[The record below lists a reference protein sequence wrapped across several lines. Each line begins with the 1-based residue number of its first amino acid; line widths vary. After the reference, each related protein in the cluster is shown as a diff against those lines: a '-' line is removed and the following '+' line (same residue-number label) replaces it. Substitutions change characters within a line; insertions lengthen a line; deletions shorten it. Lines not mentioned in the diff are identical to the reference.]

1 MTTTVTPS
9 DSSQQSLLARVCYR
23 TVCRRCDPERISIDQ
38 ATHQQIMIDLL
49 YAFDPTQREV
59 GKANEI
65 ALRGNVNR
73 HDDEAIVSLRL
84 TKNRS
89 EMFPFSAQ
97 NTNEWSPSVR

>member
-9 DSSQQSLLARVCYR
+9 DSSQQSLLAKVCYR

-59 GKANEI
+59 GKANQI
-65 ALRGNVNR
+65 
-73 HDDEAIVSLRL
+73 SLRANVERHRDEFRL
-84 TKNRS
+84 LRSLRERKNERTVTLCS
-89 EMFPFSAQ
+89 
-97 NTNEWSPSVR
+97 RK